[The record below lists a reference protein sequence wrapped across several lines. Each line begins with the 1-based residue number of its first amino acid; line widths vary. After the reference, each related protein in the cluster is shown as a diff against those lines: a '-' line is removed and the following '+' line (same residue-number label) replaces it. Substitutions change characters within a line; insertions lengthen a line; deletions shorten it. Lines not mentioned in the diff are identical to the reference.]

1 MVGFPNAARKAVQ
14 AYSIL
19 LCLEVLPW
27 GVPLGI
33 QS

>member
-1 MVGFPNAARKAVQ
+1 MVGFPTTARKAVQ
-14 AYSIL
+14 AYNIL
-19 LCLEVLPW
+19 QCLEVLPW